1 MLTAFGPIGRWKLAG
16 ADNAAGAGGD
26 SGAADARLR
35 QRRYFETYQ
44 RFRHH
49 LWIVYHFLGG

>member
-16 ADNAAGAGGD
+16 AAQGAGAGGD
-26 SGAADARLR
+26 DGGIARRR
-35 QRRYFETYQ
+35 QLYTSRYQ

-49 LWIVYHFLGG
+49 LWLIRLMGGV

>member
-16 ADNAAGAGGD
+16 ADNAATAGDG
-26 SGAADARLR
+26 GAAAARLR
-35 QRRYFETYQ
+35 QRRYLDTYQ

-49 LWIVYHFLGG
+49 VWILFHVLGG